1 MPSGGQ
7 FLGYYRGTLPP
18 LSSYCCSLKIRH
30 PEMKSTSTRSSK
42 QLQWLEWVGK
52 WLVVH
57 TWVNSDYSENR
68 VVTMPTLS
76 SLVAPQ
82 VVVTTCGATSDD
94 KVGIMITLDCYFKTS
109 SENATVCVMTV
120 HNLWIYRQ
128 LRTTWWRHQMTTFF
142 ALLALCAGNSPV
154 TSEVPSK
161 VQWRGALMFSLICA
175 WINGWINSREAGDLR
190 RHRAHYDVIVM
201 TTVITPVH

>member
-1 MPSGGQ
+1 
-7 FLGYYRGTLPP
+7 
-18 LSSYCCSLKIRH
+18 
-30 PEMKSTSTRSSK
+30 
-42 QLQWLEWVGK
+42 
-52 WLVVH
+52 
-57 TWVNSDYSENR
+57 
-68 VVTMPTLS
+68 MPTLS

-82 VVVTTCGATSDD
+82 VVVTTCGATNDD
-94 KVGIMITLDCYFKTS
+94 KVGIMITRTDPRPAVSPPEGPPLATAGSGVPGVSIMITLDFHFKTS
-109 SENATVCVMTV
+109 SKNATVCVMTV

-128 LRTTWWRHQMTTFF
+128 LRATWWRHQMETCF
-142 ALLALCAGNSPV
+142 ALLALCAGYSSV
-154 TSEVPSK
+154 TGEFPSK